1 MKNKNIPVSELIF
14 ELKKMFPHSKT
25 ELKYK
30 NHLQLLVST
39 VLSAQSTDKQVNK
52 ATKPFFEVFKTPEDW
67 VKLWED
73 WIREFI
79 KTIWLY
85 RNKAKFVYKLSQML
99 VWKKM
104 PNTIEWLKELPWVWV
119 KTAKVFLAETENWPY
134 LAVDTHVHRVLNRL
148 WFVKTKLPEQT
159 DKVADKIFE
168 DEDKRQLHHSL
179 IFFWRYHCLARKP
192 KCETCPFFGRCI
204 ETKNW
209 KIFQAK

>member
-1 MKNKNIPVSELIF
+1 MKNKNIPVKELISELQ
-14 ELKKMFPHSKT
+14 KMFPHSET

-67 VKLWED
+67 VKLWEE
-73 WIREFI
+73 WIREYI
-79 KTIWLY
+79 KTIWLF
-85 RNKAKFVYKLSQML
+85 RNKARFVHQLSQML

-104 PNTIEWLKELPWVWV
+104 PNTLEWLKKLPWVWV
-119 KTAKVFLAETENWPY
+119 KTAKVFLAETQNWPY

-159 DKVADKIFE
+159 DKIADKIFN
-168 DEDKRQLHHSL
+168 DENKRQLHHSL

-192 KCETCPFFGRCI
+192 KCETCPFFGRCA
-204 ETKNW
+204 ETRK
-209 KIFQAK
+209 